1 MRCSSTDGISKV
13 CFLAQ
18 TSGVSNVAAVQL
30 RASATNGCCFMPG
43 EFDDRSYDGKINLGI
58 STNKW
63 KQVYTKDLYVDTIH
77 FTQNNSSM
85 STASSGG
92 VSGNYIPMAGTSKDS
107 NDYVKSPVTG
117 TVHMKNN
124 NGWDLLNTD
133 GYEVTGIYC
142 NKSNQVIIGDNPY
155 KTIVRGNGIQ
165 LGNND
170 TIINIPYL
178 KNYTSASKYLVADD
192 SGNIGWR
199 SVTQGKTY
207 NLANA
212 STYGVMCL
220 YNYTGSY
227 TDGTMTQKAITEAIN
242 NAGGGGSSYY
252 AGKGLYLS
260 GSTFNIGY
268 NSRYSADFYEGSNS
282 NHYAFCPTLANN
294 AGDAYRLYLGG
305 NGGSTH
311 PWYKVVTRDGM
322 QQLSDGRFKIDKC
335 ILNDDFYDMY
345 MSLKPTK
352 YKVLH
357 DEDSGIHFGFVAQEV
372 EESLKTV
379 GLDASNCSI
388 VSCDESQSYEGGY
401 VYGLSYNEFI
411 PFNTY
416 MTQKAHL
423 RIDELENEIK
433 KLKQIINSL
442 QGVA

>member
-1 MRCSSTDGISKV
+1 MS
-13 CFLAQ
+13 
-18 TSGVSNVAAVQL
+18 
-30 RASATNGCCFMPG
+30 NGC
-43 EFDDRSYDGKINLGI
+43 
-58 STNKW
+58 
-63 KQVYTKDLYVDTIH
+63 
-77 FTQNNSSM
+77 
-85 STASSGG
+85 
-92 VSGNYIPMAGTSKDS
+92 
-107 NDYVKSPVTG
+107 
-117 TVHMKNN
+117 
-124 NGWDLLNTD
+124 GWDLVST
-133 GYEVTGIYC
+133 GGKEVTGIYC
-142 NKSNQVIIGDNPY
+142 TKSNNSLGGDIVVVGDLDY
-155 KTIVRGNGIQ
+155 KTILRGTSIQ
-165 LGNND
+165 IGTD
-170 TIINIPYL
+170 STPINIPYM
-178 KNYTSASKYLVADD
+178 KNVTTQSAGTKYLVADD

-220 YNYTGSY
+220 YNSTGSY

-252 AGKGLYLS
+252 AGSGLYLS

-268 NSRYSADFYEGSNS
+268 NSRYSADFYVGSNS

-294 AGDAYRLYLGG
+294 AGDTYRLYLGG
-305 NGGSTH
+305 NGGDTH

-388 VSCDESQSYEGGY
+388 VSCDESQSYEDGY

-416 MTQKAHL
+416 MTQKAHH
-423 RIDELENEIK
+423 RINELESEIK
-433 KLKQIINSL
+433 ELKQIINSL

>member
-1 MRCSSTDGISKV
+1 MS
-13 CFLAQ
+13 
-18 TSGVSNVAAVQL
+18 
-30 RASATNGCCFMPG
+30 NGC
-43 EFDDRSYDGKINLGI
+43 
-58 STNKW
+58 
-63 KQVYTKDLYVDTIH
+63 
-77 FTQNNSSM
+77 
-85 STASSGG
+85 
-92 VSGNYIPMAGTSKDS
+92 
-107 NDYVKSPVTG
+107 
-117 TVHMKNN
+117 
-124 NGWDLLNTD
+124 GWDLVNTD
-133 GYEVTGIYC
+133 NKEVTGIYC
-142 NKSNQVIIGDNPY
+142 NSSNQVIISEKDY
-155 KTIVRGNGIQ
+155 TTILRGSSIQ
-165 LGNND
+165 LGNSN
-170 TIINIPYL
+170 TIVNIPYL
-178 KNYTSASKYLVADD
+178 PKYTSASKYLVADD

-199 SVTQGKTY
+199 NVTQGKTY
-207 NLANA
+207 DLANA

-220 YNYTGSY
+220 YNSTGSY

-252 AGKGLYLS
+252 AGSGLYLS

-294 AGDAYRLYLGG
+294 AGDTYRLYLGG
-305 NGGSTH
+305 NGGNTH

-416 MTQKAHL
+416 MTQKAHR

-433 KLKQIINSL
+433 ELKQIINSL